1 MKSQQ
6 EIQKHLEEI
15 GAKIDRIYREAK
27 IVNAVDNDAHAL
39 LYILQV
45 REDMLEWVLED
56 DAELTAPAAG

>member
-27 IVNAVDNDAHAL
+27 SVNAVDNDRGAL
-39 LYILQV
+39 LHILQV

-56 DAELTAPAAG
+56 NAD